1 MATALGLALCVIVAD
16 VASAASRPP
25 QDSPEGFGVGT
36 TGGRGGQVVRVT
48 TAEQLKHELCRSIGA
63 GGVCSDNEPRIVE
76 VAGTFDYT
84 GSEATKSGLGC
95 DVGKAC
101 VAPYKT
107 ESLVLLN
114 GDDKHCD
121 GLPTRQIVFDKA
133 GNNPLLVG
141 SNKSVIGV
149 GANATIKGKGLAL
162 KSVRNVAVRNLTISD
177 INNGIVFAGDAVTLN
192 DADHVWIDHNR
203 FHNIGRQMIVGGF
216 KPTTH
221 MTISWNDFD
230 GHNVYSHYCN
240 GTHYWNLLLA
250 GSEQSITLSH
260 NWFREFSGRAPKI
273 DGQSAVIHLV
283 NNYFQNGSRHA
294 LDAVEP
300 VKVLVEGNYFD
311 HVAVPITVNSHPGY
325 VFGSQGEPDT
335 AAGANCQT
343 ALRRNC
349 AGNIAMPAPSVN
361 GFALQGQVMN
371 AFAAVPKSEIAVPDA
386 PGGVPAAVREN
397 AGPGHL

>member
-1 MATALGLALCVIVAD
+1 MTKLDFDHPVTRALDVAHPGRGRTATALGLALCVIVAD
-16 VASAASRPP
+16 VANAASRPP
-25 QDSPEGFGVGT
+25 EDLPEGFGVGT

-84 GSEATKSGLGC
+84 GSEATKSGPGC

-121 GLPTRQIVFDKA
+121 GLPTRQIVFDRA
-133 GNNPLLVG
+133 GVNPLLVG

-162 KSVRNVAVRNLTISD
+162 KGVRNVAIRNLTISD
-177 INNGIVFAGDAVTLN
+177 INHGIVFAGDAVTLN

-203 FHNIGRQMIVGGF
+203 IHNIGRQMIVGGF

-221 MTISWNDFD
+221 LTISWNDFD

-260 NWFREFSGRAPKI
+260 NWFRDNLRPGTEDRRPIGRDPSREQLLSERILARPGRGRARQGSGRRK
-273 DGQSAVIHLV
+273 L
-283 NNYFQNGSRHA
+283 
-294 LDAVEP
+294 L
-300 VKVLVEGNYFD
+300 
-311 HVAVPITVNSHPGY
+311 
-325 VFGSQGEPDT
+325 
-335 AAGANCQT
+335 
-343 ALRRNC
+343 
-349 AGNIAMPAPSVN
+349 
-361 GFALQGQVMN
+361 
-371 AFAAVPKSEIAVPDA
+371 
-386 PGGVPAAVREN
+386 
-397 AGPGHL
+397 